1 MKWGEGAKKIY
12 EKTQRRGEEVP
23 IKTMGGATKKTL
35 PYFMQEE
42 HTFIS

>member
-1 MKWGEGAKKIY
+1 MKWGEGTKKIY
-12 EKTQRRGEEVP
+12 EKTQRRWEEVP
-23 IKTMGGATKKTL
+23 KKTMGGGTKKNL